1 MNTQV
6 FRLRAS
12 FFLLCLLAL
21 ASPRGALAQLSS
33 TDEERLQILSDPEA
47 LKKKLEKDKVR
58 APFEFFRSQVAP
70 FDVNLDWVH
79 EINGQEMTTYLD
91 WMRSAY
97 LISVTGLPAI
107 SVPAGFTPDG
117 LPVGLQLVGRRRA
130 DWHLL
135 AVAAAFE
142 KVTSYAQTAPSLP
155 V

>member
-1 MNTQV
+1 LT
-6 FRLRAS
+6 S
-12 FFLLCLLAL
+12 GP
-21 ASPRGALAQLSS
+21 SPEPLGPTTHIAA
-33 TDEERLQILSDPEA
+33 EA
-47 LKKKLEKDKVR
+47 
-58 APFEFFRSQVAP
+58 A
-70 FDVNLDWVH
+70 N
-79 EINGQEMTTYLD
+79 QESYLD

-107 SVPAGFTPDG
+107 SVPAGFTPGG

-142 KVTSYAQTAPSLP
+142 KATGYAQTAPSLP

>member
-1 MNTQV
+1 V
-6 FRLRAS
+6 
-12 FFLLCLLAL
+12 
-21 ASPRGALAQLSS
+21 P
-33 TDEERLQILSDPEA
+33 
-47 LKKKLEKDKVR
+47 
-58 APFEFFRSQVAP
+58 
-70 FDVNLDWVH
+70 
-79 EINGQEMTTYLD
+79 QESYLD

-142 KVTSYAQTAPSLP
+142 GATGYAQTAPSLP
-155 V
+155 VRQQRQHGGPRQALLLPGAGVPGAPCEG